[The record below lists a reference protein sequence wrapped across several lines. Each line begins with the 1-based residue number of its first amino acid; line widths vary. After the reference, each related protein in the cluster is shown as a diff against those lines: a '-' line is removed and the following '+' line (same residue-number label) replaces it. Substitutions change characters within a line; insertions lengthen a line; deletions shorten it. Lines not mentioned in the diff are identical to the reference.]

1 MLKTDSHFP
10 NMPVRAEEE
19 MIWNHTSKGMFWI
32 GNRLSKSMFATDDD
46 ARVKR
51 DRRNIYHVP
60 KLPINEMD
68 YAGI

>member
-1 MLKTDSHFP
+1 
-10 NMPVRAEEE
+10 
-19 MIWNHTSKGMFWI
+19 
-32 GNRLSKSMFATDDD
+32 MFATDDD

-68 YAGI
+68 YAEIQ